1 MKNVHICN
9 LLHHINLDMTNQ
21 LPKLVKGNKYVMI
34 TIDHYFKWCKACSM
48 KGYNAFIIA
57 KILKERII
65 CKFGIAKFTLT
76 YNGSEWMKEFDVMF

>member
-1 MKNVHICN
+1 
-9 LLHHINLDMTNQ
+9 
-21 LPKLVKGNKYVMI
+21 
-34 TIDHYFKWCKACSM
+34 M